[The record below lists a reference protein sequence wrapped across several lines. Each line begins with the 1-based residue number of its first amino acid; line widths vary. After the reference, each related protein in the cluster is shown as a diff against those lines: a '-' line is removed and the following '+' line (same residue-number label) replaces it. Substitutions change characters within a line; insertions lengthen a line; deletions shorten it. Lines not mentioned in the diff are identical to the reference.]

1 MEIIIEEKG
10 KYNLKNEQFKLSAD
24 FLNLD
29 DKKCIRMNERHDCV
43 RDFRLALNC
52 LNIVRKRCIKY
63 ESG

>member
-29 DKKCIRMNERHDCV
+29 DKNKFE
-43 RDFRLALNC
+43 
-52 LNIVRKRCIKY
+52 
-63 ESG
+63 